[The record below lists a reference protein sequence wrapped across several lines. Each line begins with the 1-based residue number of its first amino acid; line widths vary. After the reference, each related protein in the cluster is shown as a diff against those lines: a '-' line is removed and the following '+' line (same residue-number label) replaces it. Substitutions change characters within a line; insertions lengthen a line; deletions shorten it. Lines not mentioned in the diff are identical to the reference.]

1 MFPCGI
7 FIYVFL
13 IFFSWLYIFVVQC
26 ILFNLNEG
34 NYNCKMVYNGVKFCF
49 SFLVLYCWLWIIGF
63 ILLQLGH
70 ILLSYDKYLSINQI
84 FPAMVMLTNIFLQN
98 QISQHLSSSNKDLTF
113 EPISYSYDFVRQQQN
128 YYYQFKIL
136 QDKAKMFTTH
146 PKSSLIIV

>member
-1 MFPCGI
+1 
-7 FIYVFL
+7 
-13 IFFSWLYIFVVQC
+13 
-26 ILFNLNEG
+26 
-34 NYNCKMVYNGVKFCF
+34 
-49 SFLVLYCWLWIIGF
+49 
-63 ILLQLGH
+63 
-70 ILLSYDKYLSINQI
+70 
-84 FPAMVMLTNIFLQN
+84 MVMLTNIFLQN